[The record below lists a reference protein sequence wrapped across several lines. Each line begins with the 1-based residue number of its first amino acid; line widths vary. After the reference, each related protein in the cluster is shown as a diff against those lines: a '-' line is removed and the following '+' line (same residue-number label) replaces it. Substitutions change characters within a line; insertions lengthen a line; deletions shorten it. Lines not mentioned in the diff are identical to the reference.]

1 MYVAVL
7 ETRGSQGSATEWTE
21 CLRPFTRGINSMCA
35 LVYVCVHTNV
45 CVRVSELPGA
55 GGALLALGVPAS
67 GESKYQ
73 GPVPALG
80 A

>member
-1 MYVAVL
+1 
-7 ETRGSQGSATEWTE
+7 
-21 CLRPFTRGINSMCA
+21 MCA
-35 LVYVCVHTNV
+35 FVYVCVHTNV

-67 GESKYQ
+67 GESKCQ
-73 GPVPALG
+73 GPVLALG